1 MVKCLFLHQW
11 DIGVYMLS
19 HPVISNSCN
28 PMGCCLPGS
37 SVHGISLTRILEWAA
52 MPSSRGS
59 RARVSSIGR
68 WILYHGVTEEAC
80 SQGDGLTHRGQCFQT
95 TAIVSARAFSEEFIR
110 HKVPNCGWVGQ
121 RKLFYRSR
129 SWAWGMKIKS
139 RLSNSIIIRPSAV
152 LCLHSN
158 SCDLNVHSSVT
169 QEPYS

>member
-1 MVKCLFLHQW
+1 MF
-11 DIGVYMLS
+11 S
-19 HPVISNSCN
+19 RPVMSNSLQ
-28 PMGCCLPGS
+28 PHGLLPPRLLS
-37 SVHGISLTRILEWAA
+37 PWDLPTKNTWWVT

-59 RARVSSIGR
+59 SQPRDRAHVFSIGR
-68 WILYHGVTEEAC
+68 WILYHCVTGEAC
-80 SQGDGLTHRGQCFQT
+80 SQGDGLTNHGQCFQT
-95 TAIVSARAFSEEFIR
+95 TAIVSARAFSEEFMR
-110 HKVPNCGWVGQ
+110 HEVPNCGWVGK

-139 RLSNSIIIRPSAV
+139 RLSNSIIIQPSAV

>member
-1 MVKCLFLHQW
+1 MWSSVYFF
-11 DIGVYMLS
+11 ISETFVYMLNR
-19 HPVISNSCN
+19 PVMSNSLQ
-28 PMGCCLPGS
+28 PHGLLPPRLLSPWDLPNKNTWVGR
-37 SVHGISLTRILEWAA
+37 HAHL
-52 MPSSRGS
+52 RGDQ
-59 RARVSSIGR
+59 ARVSSIGR
-68 WILYHGVTEEAC
+68 WILYYWVTEEAC
-80 SQGDGLTHRGQCFQT
+80 SQGDGLTNHGQCFQT

-110 HKVPNCGWVGQ
+110 HKMPNCGWVEQ

-139 RLSNSIIIRPSAV
+139 RLSNSIIIQPSAA